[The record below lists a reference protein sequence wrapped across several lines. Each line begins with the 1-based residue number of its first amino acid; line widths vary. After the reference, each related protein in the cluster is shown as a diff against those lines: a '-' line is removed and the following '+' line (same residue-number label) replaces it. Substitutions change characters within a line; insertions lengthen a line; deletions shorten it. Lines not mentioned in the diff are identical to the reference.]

1 MDIDD
6 TGPAAPRASPPA
18 GAGPVEVDGRGPRR
32 YPRGAS
38 PGGSGDRL
46 MVGKTRASWVGAI
59 WLGRKNTVLDQL
71 CGQAPAVL
79 IAIGRDHQRPTPRLW
94 QVERPPDALAARAL
108 Q

>member
-38 PGGSGDRL
+38 PGGSGGLKARQ
-46 MVGKTRASWVGAI
+46 I
-59 WLGRKNTVLDQL
+59 NGR
-71 CGQAPAVL
+71 
-79 IAIGRDHQRPTPRLW
+79 
-94 QVERPPDALAARAL
+94 
-108 Q
+108 